1 MGSPSILGL
10 THTSSE
16 LGASSDG
23 CTASDEQV
31 SAFSNSLLLTCTRSP
46 EALFLFCGRYF
57 ETFEAACMVSGSVA
71 RKCGGGPSTFCSFA
85 EVVPLLR
92 V

>member
-1 MGSPSILGL
+1 MKGSSFILGL

-23 CTASDEQV
+23 CTASDGQV

-46 EALFLFCGRYF
+46 ESLFLFCGRYC
-57 ETFEAACMVSGSVA
+57 ETFEVACSVSGSVA
-71 RKCGGGPSTFCSFA
+71 RECGGSP
-85 EVVPLLR
+85 
-92 V
+92 